1 MPGGVY
7 AIALGGATPSTLNL
21 PMLPY
26 QHFPVVRAAMLSYP
40 WNEGQRAVGGPHA
53 EPFALPLDW
62 GGKGRNASVP
72 RSVHIVAPMTRS
84 PLPRP

>member
-1 MPGGVY
+1 MPDEVY

-26 QHFPVVRAAMLSYP
+26 RHFQAVRSVMLAYP

-62 GGKGRNASVP
+62 GGKGRNAGTP
-72 RSVHIVAPMTRS
+72 RPVHISTPMTRS
-84 PLPRP
+84 PQPQP